1 LNGKA
6 FSQQINLYLP
16 EFRPRN
22 DWLSA
27 ARCAV
32 LMGGVVLLVGLLS
45 GVDYGRRYLL
55 QQEQAQTQRVLTAQ
69 TRVTEQIES
78 SLAGMATDP
87 SLVSEIGEREA
98 SLAQLE
104 GTRGTLQNMGVGN
117 IKGFSEHLKNL
128 SRASLEGLWLTRI
141 SITSAGAT
149 ATLEG
154 KALQSSMVP
163 NFVDRLSAGWT
174 ESKGWRFSSVSSSAD
189 GFGADAASDNESAA
203 SDSGAL
209 ARAGQAIARVGGA
222 IGQVVAPTQGV
233 PLATTDS
240 PAVAGSVERPV
251 YSFVLEASSGR

>member
-1 LNGKA
+1 
-6 FSQQINLYLP
+6 
-16 EFRPRN
+16 
-22 DWLSA
+22 
-27 ARCAV
+27 
-32 LMGGVVLLVGLLS
+32 
-45 GVDYGRRYLL
+45 
-55 QQEQAQTQRVLTAQ
+55 
-69 TRVTEQIES
+69 
-78 SLAGMATDP
+78 
-87 SLVSEIGEREA
+87 
-98 SLAQLE
+98 
-104 GTRGTLQNMGVGN
+104 
-117 IKGFSEHLKNL
+117 
-128 SRASLEGLWLTRI
+128 
-141 SITSAGAT
+141 
-149 ATLEG
+149 
-154 KALQSSMVP
+154 MVP

>member
-22 DWLSA
+22 DWLSG
-27 ARCAV
+27 ARCAA

-69 TRVTEQIES
+69 TGATEQIES

-87 SLVSEIGEREA
+87 SLVSEIREREA

-104 GTRGTLQNMGVGN
+104 GALGALQNMDVGN
-117 IKGFSEHLKNL
+117 INGFSEYLKNL

-141 SITSAGAT
+141 SITSAGAK

-154 KALQSSMVP
+154 KALQSYMVP
-163 NFVDRLSAGWT
+163 NFVYRLSSGWT
-174 ESKGWRFSSVSSSAD
+174 ESKGWRFSGVSSSAD
-189 GFGADAASDNESAA
+189 GFGAGATSDNESTE
-203 SDSGAL
+203 SGSGAL
-209 ARAGQAIARVGGA
+209 ARAGQTIARAGGA
-222 IGQVVAPTQGV
+222 IGQVVASTQGA

-240 PAVAGSVERPV
+240 PAETGLVEQPV